1 MPEILGSCS
10 QQLACF
16 SNGTNAIKCN
26 ATKGGHSMVTR
37 RPGFKGEYLW
47 EFDIADRQLSALAE
61 ALPAERYEWRA
72 AEAARSVS
80 EILVHVAAGNLTLLS
95 LVGVNAAPDL
105 YRKIEGEVVP
115 SMLGMMEKNDS
126 LEKTITDKPAVIA
139 LLRRSLDAVRA
150 TFTQT
155 PDTELERQDVFFGE
169 RTTVR
174 RVYMRALSHMHE
186 HMGQLVGYTRAMG
199 LAAPWTDWRESG
211 RKIIEQ
217 GQRVS

>member
-1 MPEILGSCS
+1 M
-10 QQLACF
+10 
-16 SNGTNAIKCN
+16 GT
-26 ATKGGHSMVTR
+26 R
-37 RPGFKGEYLW
+37 LPGFKGEYLW

-61 ALPAERYEWRA
+61 AFPAERYGWRS
-72 AEAARSVS
+72 AETARSVS
-80 EILVHVAAGNLTLLS
+80 EILVHVAAGNLTLLGI
-95 LVGVNAAPDL
+95 VGVDAAPDFYGKL
-105 YRKIEGEVVP
+105 EGEVVP
-115 SMLGMMEKNDS
+115 RMLGMIKKNDS
-126 LEKTITDKPAVIA
+126 LEKTITDKPAVVA

-174 RVYMRALSHMHE
+174 RVYMRGLSHMHE

-199 LAAPWTDWRESG
+199 LAAPWPDWRESG

-217 GQRVS
+217 EQKVSDPS